1 MLTSEKTGNAAGGA
15 SFRYDFSQESAPKMI
30 PSAIDE
36 IEERLQ
42 DLSEALREGGY
53 HDLAQRFEQHALDFT
68 DQARVRRAVN
78 AIATQL
84 EGWRLDPNRAPA
96 TAKVAVAGNRLE
108 DVCRQAL
115 TSGVIAAAPPSVG
128 ARVRRKLAIALAA
141 AFVGALLLLIPT
153 LLIHFGIDFSDLR
166 HERTLPAIK
175 LPRGEE
181 LHLQVQLLQ
190 AALEPRAVSA
200 VRIGP
205 RRACAEPFADGSS
218 CNQVEAR
225 LWPPGRLETFE
236 LKLPRQAYGLL
247 FSFDR
252 VELPAAA
259 VGQGRLW
266 LAATDDTPEGRYELA
281 LEGTYEGYT
290 PQRCELLARIQNAC
304 PPPRTGKG
312 ERHAQLAL
320 ATLVV
325 EVVRGD
331 PARRLGEKRVAEAEA
346 AERKRKGE
354 ERAAQIEGVLGEI
367 QVAIKDTEKLFARKR
382 WEEARDRLQ
391 KLTQLFEP
399 LDELVRGAPDAVP
412 ADVSEARAR
421 LDTMQ
426 EQLQAFEARVFE
438 QTFDAVTSD
447 ANRKVPEDRVLARV
461 ASQHRITPA
470 YVSELYTSRGDEI
483 QRRLD
488 ARAQAHVDALKVE
501 QAARERRC
509 GALPKGAWAEVSRYA
524 RSAFAQPH
532 VEIVLGECMTP
543 RLTEHDCWEIRCDYE
558 RREEV
563 AVERPRVVTK
573 HSATFHVVQQRVTGH
588 R

>member
-1 MLTSEKTGNAAGGA
+1 
-15 SFRYDFSQESAPKMI
+15 MI

-42 DLSEALREGGY
+42 DLSDALRQGGY
-53 HDLAQRFEQHALDFT
+53 HDLAQRFELHALDFT

-84 EGWRLDPNRAPA
+84 EGWRLDPSQAPES
-96 TAKVAVAGNRLE
+96 AKVSVAGNRLE
-108 DVCRQAL
+108 DACRQAL

-128 ARVRRKLAIALAA
+128 SRVRRKLAIALFA
-141 AFVGALLLLIPT
+141 AFIGALLLLIPT
-153 LLIHFGIDFSDLR
+153 LLIHAGIDFSDLR
-166 HERTLPAIK
+166 QERTLPVVK

-181 LHLQVQLLQ
+181 LEMPVQLLQ

-200 VRIGP
+200 VRIAP
-205 RRACAEPFADGSS
+205 RKACAEPFADGSS
-218 CNQVEAR
+218 CNQVDAR

-236 LKLPRQAYGLL
+236 LKLPHQAYGLL

-252 VELPAAA
+252 VQLPAAG
-259 VGQGRLW
+259 VGEGRLW
-266 LAATDDTPEGRYELA
+266 LAATDDTPEGRYELQ
-281 LEGTYEGYT
+281 LEGAYEGYT
-290 PQRCELLARIQNAC
+290 PQKCELLDRLQNAC
-304 PPPRTGKG
+304 PQPRTGKG
-312 ERHAQLAL
+312 ERHAQLSL
-320 ATLVV
+320 PMLVV

-331 PARRLGEKRVAEAEA
+331 PARRLGEKRLADAEA

-354 ERAAQIEGVLGEI
+354 ERARQIEAVLGEI

-382 WEEARDRLQ
+382 WEEARERLQ
-391 KLTQLFEP
+391 KLNQLFEP
-399 LDELVRGAPDAVP
+399 LDELMRGAPDAVP
-412 ADVSEARAR
+412 ADVSQARAR

-438 QTFDAVTSD
+438 QAFDAVTSE
-447 ANRKVPEDRVLARV
+447 ANSKTPEDRLFARV
-461 ASQHRITPA
+461 ASQNRISPA
-470 YVSELYTSRGDEI
+470 YVAEVYTGRADEI

-488 ARAQAHVDALKVE
+488 ARAQAHVDALKAE

-509 GALPKGAWAEVSRYA
+509 GALPKGAWAEIKEYA
-524 RSAFAQPH
+524 RTALAQPH
-532 VEIVLGECMTP
+532 VELVLGECMTP
-543 RLTEHDCWEIRCDYE
+543 RLTERDCWEIRCDYE
-558 RREEV
+558 RREEI

-573 HSATFHVVQQRVTGH
+573 HAANFYVVQQRVTGH